1 MTLVKVNY
9 ADGGTM
15 TVHKN
20 QVVQNVNALI
30 EEVINARVGNEM
42 VGERRTSAI
51 NLPRS
56 QFSTNIAEITAAMDY
71 LALNTQS
78 GMDGF
83 QANDRPI
90 G

>member
-42 VGERRTSAI
+42 VGERRT
-51 NLPRS
+51 
-56 QFSTNIAEITAAMDY
+56 AAMDY

>member
-51 NLPRS
+51 NLLRS
-56 QFSTNIAEITAAMDY
+56 QFSTNIAEITAARDY

>member
-42 VGERRTSAI
+42 VGERYTSRI
-51 NLPRS
+51 
-56 QFSTNIAEITAAMDY
+56 
-71 LALNTQS
+71 
-78 GMDGF
+78 
-83 QANDRPI
+83 
-90 G
+90 